1 MSAAR
6 QSEISRRRSQA
17 GASTPTSTSSSM
29 KRSSAETSTSPEE
42 LVSNLRSLLSEA
54 EKLVGE
60 SAGEYAS
67 DKMSELYNR
76 LQSAQER
83 VQELYGVAREKVAAG
98 AQTTDRTI
106 RSHPYESLAIAL
118 GIGVLLGA
126 LLRRNSN
133 H

>member
-1 MSAAR
+1 
-6 QSEISRRRSQA
+6 
-17 GASTPTSTSSSM
+17 M
-29 KRSSAETSTSPEE
+29 KRSATTDTSTSPEE
-42 LVSNLRSLLSEA
+42 LVSNLRSLLAEA

-67 DKMSELYNR
+67 SRMEELYTR
-76 LQSAQER
+76 LQAAQER

-98 AQTTDRTI
+98 ARQTDRTI

-126 LLRRNSN
+126 LIRRNQ

>member
-1 MSAAR
+1 MKSRPEAALD
-6 QSEISRRRSQA
+6 
-17 GASTPTSTSSSM
+17 
-29 KRSSAETSTSPEE
+29 SPEE
-42 LVSNLRSLLSEA
+42 LVANLRALLSEA

-67 DKMSELYNR
+67 DKWQALQER

-83 VQELYGVAREKVAAG
+83 VQELYGVARDKVASG
-98 AQTTDRTI
+98 AREADKTI

-126 LLRRNSN
+126 FLRRNN
-133 H
+133 R